1 MALLEK
7 IRVKLGVFIS
17 VVIALAL
24 LSFIIDPGTLQSV
37 SATMSSK
44 YDVGEIAGKSVS
56 YNEFQKEVEDFTTIN
71 EMLTGSAVH
80 SEQQQ
85 EMIRNSVWQSMLDKY
100 MFYHNAKA
108 AGLNVGDA
116 ELLNLTTGDM
126 VSPVIAQI
134 FRDESGN
141 FSLEALKQFT
151 QSVESD
157 PSGNMLNLWNYLQ
170 TTVYTQQLYTKYGS
184 LFTQSDYTNPLML
197 TKEMEWNNNT
207 TDVEFVM
214 VPFGYA
220 QDSTITVSD
229 SEIRA
234 YYKSHRHLYEQPAS
248 RDIEYVV
255 FQVEPSEK
263 DIEESTSQA
272 DELHSEFVST
282 DNVKNFLLRNS
293 DRQYS
298 EYWYRS
304 GELNTISSDV
314 NSFVFGKDG
323 ETGKASPLFRNGNTF
338 YAARVMASAAVPDSV
353 YVRHILLQGDD
364 EALADS
370 LVTVL
375 RKGTDSFSNV
385 AAKYSAD
392 QNTNVPE
399 RGDIGWMTQTYMIPG
414 MESVMTARTGEIFTL
429 DTDYGKHI
437 VEVTQRTEPL
447 NKKQV
452 AVFE

>member
-44 YDVGEIAGKSVS
+44 YDVGKINGKSVS
-56 YNEFQKEVEDFTTIN
+56 YNEFQKDVEEFTTIS
-71 EMLTGSAVH
+71 EMLSGSAVH

-85 EMIRNSVWQSMLDKY
+85 EMIRNSVWQSLIDKY
-100 MFYHNAKA
+100 MFYHNAKD

-116 ELLNLTTGDM
+116 ELLDLTTGDM
-126 VSPVIAQI
+126 VSPMIAQI

-141 FSLEALKQFT
+141 FSLDVLKQFT
-151 QSVESD
+151 QTAGSD
-157 PSGNMLNLWNYLQ
+157 PSGNMLNLWDYLQ
-170 TTVYTQQLYTKYGS
+170 TSVYTQQLYAKYGS

-229 SEIRA
+229 KEIRA

-255 FQVEPSEK
+255 FEVEPSEE
-263 DIEESTSQA
+263 DIAESTSQA
-272 DELHSEFVST
+272 DELHNEFIGT
-282 DNVKNFLLRNS
+282 DNVKSFLLRNS
-293 DRQYS
+293 DRQ
-298 EYWYRS
+298 
-304 GELNTISSDV
+304 
-314 NSFVFGKDG
+314 
-323 ETGKASPLFRNGNTF
+323 
-338 YAARVMASAAVPDSV
+338 
-353 YVRHILLQGDD
+353 
-364 EALADS
+364 
-370 LVTVL
+370 
-375 RKGTDSFSNV
+375 
-385 AAKYSAD
+385 
-392 QNTNVPE
+392 
-399 RGDIGWMTQTYMIPG
+399 
-414 MESVMTARTGEIFTL
+414 
-429 DTDYGKHI
+429 
-437 VEVTQRTEPL
+437 
-447 NKKQV
+447 
-452 AVFE
+452 